1 MSTQPVRGPVVER
14 ENALG
19 HDAAVAHRAPARPT
33 LAGRLKAYALPAA
46 FVIYFGAFGGMLSG
60 MSTRLLQIISVLA
73 LCVAA
78 ILLRR
83 RLHRTAAVLP
93 LLAIAASQILSL
105 FIPPVTE
112 NGASQV
118 ILWLAVVA
126 VYWVSTAADTE
137 TLDASLFAVLL
148 SLAFIGLYQA
158 LNYWL
163 RVDASSLP
171 PRLGSTL
178 WNPNNLAFATL
189 LGGALAMLRR
199 RWWALAVFAAALVLT
214 GSLTSFIAGML
225 GVVTYLLIAGLQQIR
240 WRRIL
245 PVAMPAGLVLA
256 VLVGLQL
263 VRRLNRQLEVTSLDQ
278 RLDLWR
284 VATEMFAQRPLVG
297 MGPGSFK
304 EIYFQTGLVVPG
316 ETLQHAH
323 NLYLHVAAE
332 TGIVGLLALGWLVL
346 AGVLATAAAWRQG
359 DRKNAAAGTA
369 LIVMLAVHGT
379 FDYVYWIPS
388 VVLLTLWTAR
398 VLFHDEPADRP
409 ARRSRAGVRV
419 GLLIAEVFLVGLLMF
434 RVTADLD
441 ALLEAL
447 ARFTTALG
455 LLLSGMLVL
464 VIPSR
469 FRAKLFDSRPP
480 GRLHAWRKPR

>member
-1 MSTQPVRGPVVER
+1 MIERG
-14 ENALG
+14 NAQG
-19 HDAAVAHRAPARPT
+19 PDAAVSHRAAARPT
-33 LAGRLKAYALPAA
+33 LAGRLGAYALPAA

-60 MSTRLLQIISVLA
+60 MSTRPLQIVSVLV
-73 LCVAA
+73 LCAAA
-78 ILLRR
+78 ILFRR
-83 RLHRTAAVLP
+83 RLHRTAALLP
-93 LLAIAASQILSL
+93 LGAIAASQVLSL
-105 FIPPVTE
+105 VIPPITE
-112 NGASQV
+112 DGASQV
-118 ILWLAVVA
+118 VLWLAVVA
-126 VYWVSTAADTE
+126 VYWVSSAADTE
-137 TLDASLFAVLL
+137 TLDASLFAVLVA
-148 SLAFIGLYQA
+148 LAFIGLYQA

-178 WNPNNLAFATL
+178 WNPNNLAFAML
-189 LGGALAMLRR
+189 LGGALSLLRR
-199 RWWALAVFAAALVLT
+199 RWWALVVFVAALVLT
-214 GSLTSFIAGML
+214 GSLTSFIAGLL
-225 GVVTYLLIAGLQQIR
+225 GLVTYLLIAGFREIR

-245 PVAMPAGLVLA
+245 PVAVPAGLVLA
-256 VLVGLQL
+256 VLAGLQL

-284 VATEMFAQRPLVG
+284 VATDMFAQRPLVG

-332 TGIVGLLALGWLVL
+332 TGLIGLLALGWLAL
-346 AGVLATAAAWRQG
+346 AGVLATAAAWRRG
-359 DRKNAAAGTA
+359 ERRNAAAGAA
-369 LIVMLAVHGT
+369 LFVMLAVHGT
-379 FDYVYWIPS
+379 LDYVYWIPS

-398 VLFHDEPADRP
+398 VLFHEEPADRP
-409 ARRSRAGVRV
+409 APSSHAGLRAS
-419 GLLIAEVFLVGLLMF
+419 LLIAEVFLVGLLMF

-455 LLLSGMLVL
+455 LLLSFMLVL
-464 VIPSR
+464 AIPSR
-469 FRAKLFDSRPP
+469 FRSKLLSR
-480 GRLHAWRKPR
+480 RLPAGAHVWRKPR